1 MLYVYYKN
9 LKIKNSN
16 NIMSFSIQLSSS
28 GQINI
33 IFYNVLSYANVMSLP
48 YSLKDIV
55 HRKYFYYSG
64 LIGNSTYSNYPSSKE
79 RSNNSE
85 IYKSNHHQI
94 DLTSNIISNYEYVFC
109 PMPEELCLYPHE
121 IGESI

>member
-1 MLYVYYKN
+1 MYYKN
-9 LKIKNSN
+9 LNIKNSANN

-33 IFYNVLSYANVMSLP
+33 IFYNVLSYADVASLP
-48 YSLKDIV
+48 YSLQDRV

-79 RSNNSE
+79 RSKNSE

-94 DLTSNIISNYEYVFC
+94 DLTPNIIRNYEYIFC